1 MGRFLKQFGLF
12 FVLLL
17 VACLIVF
24 GIQTWNIRKKANFKF
39 LKEYKYLMIGHS
51 HPECAYND
59 SLISNFKNISDSG
72 EAYFYTYYKLIEVL
86 KDNPSIEIVMIEF
99 TNNQVDSA
107 MDKWIWGEKSISHFY
122 PKYGAFI
129 SLQDQVLLVRK
140 KFGSVLNSF
149 SVLQKRNF
157 LRNVNND
164 HNYID
169 HIGGYVY
176 YEKNAVEEAK
186 LNQERTKKNAP
197 LSSEHSTNIKY
208 LEKIIKLCRQNN
220 KEIVLIRTPQHKYL
234 KMRNNEKKYLNVYAA
249 KFTNIPFI
257 DFNDFNIP
265 DYGYKDLEHLNYKG
279 ANIISKA
286 MDSLIQNKIIEKYIF
301 NKEKRIIIN
310 K

>member
-1 MGRFLKQFGLF
+1 MTLFLKKVGLF
-12 FVLLL
+12 LITLVTVCLL
-17 VACLIVF
+17 VF
-24 GIQTWNIRKKANFKF
+24 GIQTWIIRERADFKF
-39 LKEYKYLMIGHS
+39 QKKPEYIMIGHS

-59 SLISNFKNISDSG
+59 SLISNFTNVSDSG
-72 EAYFYTYYKLIEVL
+72 ESYFYTYYKLIELL
-86 KDNPSIEIVMIEF
+86 KDNPGIEIVMIEF

-107 MDKWIWGEKSISHFY
+107 MDEWIWGEKSISHFY

-129 SLQDQVLLVRK
+129 SLQDQVLLARK
-140 KFGSVLNSF
+140 NFGSVLNSF

-164 HNYID
+164 HNYVN

-186 LNQERTKKNAP
+186 LDQKRTKKNSP

-208 LEKIIKLCRQNN
+208 LEKIIRLCRQNN

-234 KMRNNEKKYLNVYAA
+234 KLRNNEKKYLNVYAA
-249 KFTNIPFI
+249 KFINIPFI

-279 ANIISKA
+279 ANIISKV
-286 MDSLIQNKIIEKYIF
+286 MDSLIQNKIIEKYIL